1 MSLSVKIWLPISLVY
16 ISFFLWYTNLSGPLT
31 EQEIETYKKIF
42 EESNSA
48 RRDSGQWEKAFKFMS
63 EDDGKDFYM
72 VNFLD
77 RNESP
82 RTMEATGEGAT
93 SLDLQM
99 HYMEY
104 MWPQQFKRASHP
116 VFFAFVLNPA
126 LDIVAAQGMEDWDI
140 VAIFRYRSRRDLFEI
155 GLNPVFDERHEY
167 KVEALDKT
175 IAIPVETPFITDLRF
190 ALFVFLLLIGLII
203 ERIRGK

>member
-1 MSLSVKIWLPISLVY
+1 MKFSFKIWLPILFIY
-16 ISFFLWYTNLSGPLT
+16 LAFTLWYTNLSGPLSD
-31 EQEIETYKKIF
+31 QEIAAYKEIY
-42 EESNSA
+42 EESN
-48 RRDSGQWEKAFKFMS
+48 RDPDQWERAFKFMS

-77 RNESP
+77 SNESP

-93 SLDLQM
+93 SFDLQM

-116 VFFAFVLNPA
+116 VFFAYVLNPA
-126 LDIVAAQGMEDWDI
+126 LDIVAAQGMEDWDM

-155 GLNPVFDERHEY
+155 ALNPIFDERHEY

-190 ALFVFLLLIGLII
+190 ALFVFLLLFGLII
-203 ERIRGK
+203 ERIRA

>member
-1 MSLSVKIWLPISLVY
+1 MKASYRIWLPIGFTYV
-16 ISFFLWYTNLSGPLT
+16 IFFLWYTNLSGPLT
-31 EQEIETYKKIF
+31 DQEIAAYKEIY
-42 EESNSA
+42 EESN
-48 RRDSGQWEKAFKFMS
+48 RDPDQWERAFKFMS

-77 RNESP
+77 SNESP

-93 SLDLQM
+93 SFDLQM

-116 VFFAFVLNPA
+116 VFFAYVLNPA
-126 LDIVAAQGMEDWDI
+126 LDIVAAQGMEDWDM

-155 GLNPVFDERHEY
+155 ALNPIFDGRHEY

-190 ALFVFLLLIGLII
+190 ALFVFLLLFGLII
-203 ERIRGK
+203 ERNRA

>member
-1 MSLSVKIWLPISLVY
+1 MKFSFKIWLPILFIY
-16 ISFFLWYTNLSGPLT
+16 LAFTLWYTNLSGPLSD
-31 EQEIETYKKIF
+31 QEIAAYKEIY
-42 EESNSA
+42 EESN
-48 RRDSGQWEKAFKFMS
+48 RDPDQWERAFKFMS

-72 VNFLD
+72 VNFLES
-77 RNESP
+77 NESP

-93 SLDLQM
+93 SFDLQM

-116 VFFAFVLNPA
+116 VFFAYVLNPA
-126 LDIVAAQGMEDWDI
+126 LDIVAAQGMEDWDM

-155 GLNPVFDERHEY
+155 GLNPIFDERHEY

-190 ALFVFLLLIGLII
+190 ALFVFLLLFGLII
-203 ERIRGK
+203 ERNRA

>member
-1 MSLSVKIWLPISLVY
+1 MKFSFKIWLPILFIY
-16 ISFFLWYTNLSGPLT
+16 LAFTLWYTNLSGPLSD
-31 EQEIETYKKIF
+31 QEIAAYKEIY
-42 EESNSA
+42 EESN
-48 RRDSGQWEKAFKFMS
+48 RDPDQWERAFKFMS

-72 VNFLD
+72 VNFLES
-77 RNESP
+77 NESP

-93 SLDLQM
+93 SFDLQM

-116 VFFAFVLNPA
+116 VFFAYVLNPA
-126 LDIVAAQGMEDWDI
+126 LDIVAAQGMEDWDM

-155 GLNPVFDERHEY
+155 ALNPIFDERHEY

-175 IAIPVETPFITDLRF
+175 IAIPVETPFITDLRL
-190 ALFVFLLLIGLII
+190 ALFVFLLLFGLII
-203 ERIRGK
+203 ERNRA

>member
-1 MSLSVKIWLPISLVY
+1 MKFSFKIWLPILFIY
-16 ISFFLWYTNLSGPLT
+16 LAFTLWYTNLSGPLSD
-31 EQEIETYKKIF
+31 QEIAAYKEIY
-42 EESNSA
+42 EESN
-48 RRDSGQWEKAFKFMS
+48 RDPDQWERAFKFMS

-77 RNESP
+77 SNESP

-93 SLDLQM
+93 SFDLQM

-116 VFFAFVLNPA
+116 VFFAYVLNPA
-126 LDIVAAQGMEDWDI
+126 LDIVAAQGMEDWDM

-155 GLNPVFDERHEY
+155 GLNPIFDERHEY

-175 IAIPVETPFITDLRF
+175 IAIPVETPFITDLRL
-190 ALFVFLLLIGLII
+190 ALFIFLLLFGLII
-203 ERIRGK
+203 ERIRA

>member
-1 MSLSVKIWLPISLVY
+1 MNKSLKIWVPLIVTYL
-16 ISFFLWYTNLSGPLT
+16 IFFAWYTNLSGPLT
-31 EQEIETYKKIF
+31 DQEIETYKKIY
-42 EESNSA
+42 EESNSE
-48 RRDSGQWEKAFKFMS
+48 RRDSDQWEKAFKFMS

-77 RNESP
+77 SNESP

-116 VFFAFVLNPA
+116 VFFAYVLTPA
-126 LDIVAAQGMEDWDI
+126 LDIVAAQGMEEWDV

-175 IAIPVETPFITDLRF
+175 IAIPVETPSLTDLRLAF
-190 ALFVFLLLIGLII
+190 FVFLLILGLIV
-203 ERIRGK
+203 ERIRA

>member
-1 MSLSVKIWLPISLVY
+1 MKFNTKLWLPIAVVY
-16 ISFFLWYTNLSGPLT
+16 TVFFLWYTNLSGPLT
-31 EQEIETYKKIF
+31 DQEIETYKKMF
-42 EESNSA
+42 EESNSD
-48 RRDSGQWEKAFKFMS
+48 RRDSEQWEIAFKFMS

-93 SLDLQM
+93 SFDLQM

-116 VFFAFVLNPA
+116 VFFANVLNPA
-126 LDIVAAQGMEDWDI
+126 LDIVAAQGMEEWDI

-155 GLNPVFDERHEY
+155 GLNPIFDERHEY

-175 IAIPVETPFITDLRF
+175 IAIPVETPFITDLRLT
-190 ALFVFLLLIGLII
+190 LFVFLLLFGLIV
-203 ERIRGK
+203 ERIKT

>member
-1 MSLSVKIWLPISLVY
+1 MKFSFKIWLPILFIY
-16 ISFFLWYTNLSGPLT
+16 LAFTLWYTNLSGPLSD
-31 EQEIETYKKIF
+31 QEIAAYKEIY
-42 EESNSA
+42 EESN
-48 RRDSGQWEKAFKFMS
+48 RDPDQWERAFKFMS

-72 VNFLD
+72 VNFLES
-77 RNESP
+77 NESP

-93 SLDLQM
+93 SFDLQM

-116 VFFAFVLNPA
+116 VFFAYVLNPA
-126 LDIVAAQGMEDWDI
+126 LDIVAAQGMEDWDM

-155 GLNPVFDERHEY
+155 ALNPIFDERHEY

-190 ALFVFLLLIGLII
+190 ALFVFLLLFGLII
-203 ERIRGK
+203 ERNRA

>member
-1 MSLSVKIWLPISLVY
+1 MKFSLKIWLPILFIY
-16 ISFFLWYTNLSGPLT
+16 LAFTLWYTNLSGPLSD
-31 EQEIETYKKIF
+31 QEIAAYKEIYA
-42 EESNSA
+42 ESNK
-48 RRDSGQWEKAFKFMS
+48 DPDQWERAFKFMS

-77 RNESP
+77 SNESP

-93 SLDLQM
+93 SFDLQM

-116 VFFAFVLNPA
+116 VFFAYVLNPA
-126 LDIVAAQGMEDWDI
+126 LDIVAAQGMEDWDM

-155 GLNPVFDERHEY
+155 GLNPIFDERHEY

-175 IAIPVETPFITDLRF
+175 IAIPVETPFITDLRL
-190 ALFVFLLLIGLII
+190 ALFIFLLLFGLII
-203 ERIRGK
+203 ERIKA

>member
-1 MSLSVKIWLPISLVY
+1 MSLSIKIWVPISFIY
-16 ISFFLWYTNLSGPLT
+16 ILFFLWYTDLSGPLT
-31 EQEIETYKKIF
+31 DQEIETYKKIY
-42 EESNSA
+42 EKSDSE
-48 RRDSGQWEKAFKFMS
+48 RRDSEQWKKAFKFMR

-77 RNESP
+77 SNEAP

-93 SLDLQM
+93 SLELQA

-104 MWPQQFKRASHP
+104 MWPQLLKRASHP
-116 VFFAFVLNPA
+116 VFFAYVLNPA
-126 LDIVAAQGMEDWDI
+126 LDIVAAQGMEEWDI

-155 GLNPVFDERHEY
+155 GMNPVFEERHEY

-190 ALFVFLLLIGLII
+190 VLFVFLLFVGFLI
-203 ERIRGK
+203 ERIRS

>member
-1 MSLSVKIWLPISLVY
+1 MKFSLKIWLPILFIY
-16 ISFFLWYTNLSGPLT
+16 LAFTLWYTNLSGPLSD
-31 EQEIETYKKIF
+31 QEIAAYKEIYA
-42 EESNSA
+42 ESNK
-48 RRDSGQWEKAFKFMS
+48 DPDQWERAFKFMS

-93 SLDLQM
+93 SFDLQM

-116 VFFAFVLNPA
+116 VFFANVLNPA
-126 LDIVAAQGMEDWDI
+126 LDIVAAQGMEEWDI

-155 GLNPVFDERHEY
+155 GLNPIFDERHEY

-175 IAIPVETPFITDLRF
+175 IAIPVETPFITDLRL
-190 ALFVFLLLIGLII
+190 ALFVFLLLFGLIV
-203 ERIRGK
+203 ERIRS

>member
-1 MSLSVKIWLPISLVY
+1 
-16 ISFFLWYTNLSGPLT
+16 
-31 EQEIETYKKIF
+31 
-42 EESNSA
+42 
-48 RRDSGQWEKAFKFMS
+48 MS

-116 VFFAFVLNPA
+116 VFFAYVLNPA
-126 LDIVAAQGMEDWDI
+126 LDIVAAQGMEEWDI

-175 IAIPVETPFITDLRF
+175 IAIPVETPFITDLRL
-190 ALFVFLLLIGLII
+190 ALFVFLLLFGFIV
-203 ERIRGK
+203 ERIRA

>member
-1 MSLSVKIWLPISLVY
+1 MKFSLKIWLPILFIY
-16 ISFFLWYTNLSGPLT
+16 LAFTLWYTNLSGPLSD
-31 EQEIETYKKIF
+31 QEIAAYKEIYA
-42 EESNSA
+42 ESNK
-48 RRDSGQWEKAFKFMS
+48 DPDQWERAFKFMS

-77 RNESP
+77 SNESP

-93 SLDLQM
+93 SFDLQM

-155 GLNPVFDERHEY
+155 GLNPIFDERHEY

-175 IAIPVETPFITDLRF
+175 IAIPVETPFITDLRL
-190 ALFVFLLLIGLII
+190 ALFIFLLLFGLII
-203 ERIRGK
+203 ERIRA

>member
-1 MSLSVKIWLPISLVY
+1 MKFSLKIWLPILFIY
-16 ISFFLWYTNLSGPLT
+16 LAFTLWYTNLSGPLSD
-31 EQEIETYKKIF
+31 QEIAAYKEIYA
-42 EESNSA
+42 ESNK
-48 RRDSGQWEKAFKFMS
+48 DPDQWERAFKFMS

-77 RNESP
+77 SNESP

-93 SLDLQM
+93 SFDLQM

-116 VFFAFVLNPA
+116 VFFAYVLNPA
-126 LDIVAAQGMEDWDI
+126 LDIVAAQGMEDWDM

-155 GLNPVFDERHEY
+155 GLNPIFDERHEY

-175 IAIPVETPFITDLRF
+175 IAIPVETPFITDLRL
-190 ALFVFLLLIGLII
+190 ALFVFLLLFGLII
-203 ERIRGK
+203 ERNRA